1 MTTPNRAYFSVS
13 NTPSTSGNLTVSTAV
28 AGPYRTLTAAD
39 DGLICSVSIVDG
51 NAWEVRTGCV
61 YTHSTTTL
69 TRGTLEESSTGS
81 AIDLTSSAKVMVVGQ
96 TAQRYDATPYILP
109 TYGAPVLIPPSGT
122 MAANG
127 AVTFGTA
134 ITLQSS
140 AVLTDGL
147 WAYFPA
153 GAVYAGSAAG
163 FYWMTM
169 SSRTE
174 GTVYDTTYV
183 PGTTSGERP
192 ASPTAISAA
201 GPGAYTGETA
211 AIVVASTVLPGG
223 ALGLNGSLRVT
234 QAVAANNTANNK
246 TSYLKLNNVVY
257 GGAIHYANFAS
268 RREMFD
274 VMARGSHTRQWGS
287 SFLGVA
293 STSSSSTG
301 LFLTD
306 DLSANATLT
315 AELAHQGA
323 ATDWIMLSAFRIEV
337 FPS

>member
-1 MTTPNRAYFSVS
+1 MTWNLGKRNEPAYVEWTTDGPTLVDSSGTLVRPL
-13 NTPSTSGNLTVSTAV
+13 NVPYVLATPS
-28 AGPYRTLTAAD
+28 
-39 DGLICSVSIVDG
+39 
-51 NAWEVRTGCV
+51 
-61 YTHSTTTL
+61 
-69 TRGTLEESSTGS
+69 
-81 AIDLTSSAKVMVVGQ
+81 
-96 TAQRYDATPYILP
+96 
-109 TYGAPVLIPPSGT
+109 APVLIPPSGT

-169 SSRTE
+169 SSDTA

-211 AIVVASTVLPGG
+211 QIVVASTVLPGG

-234 QAVAANNTANNK
+234 QAVSTINNANNK
-246 TSYLKLNNVVY
+246 TTRVFINNNIA
-257 GGAIHYANFAS
+257 GGVSNMASSPS
-268 RREMFD
+268 RRD
-274 VMARGSHTRQWGS
+274 LSDIMAMGSHTRQWCSYYLLVG
-287 SFLGVA
+287 
-293 STSSSSTG
+293 TSGTTG
-301 LFLTD
+301 YFRTEN
-306 DLSANATLT
+306 LSVDATIT
-315 AELAHQGA
+315 AQIAHQGA

>member
-1 MTTPNRAYFSVS
+1 M
-13 NTPSTSGNLTVSTAV
+13 
-28 AGPYRTLTAAD
+28 PYVLA
-39 DGLICSVSIVDG
+39 
-51 NAWEVRTGCV
+51 
-61 YTHSTTTL
+61 
-69 TRGTLEESSTGS
+69 
-81 AIDLTSSAKVMVVGQ
+81 
-96 TAQRYDATPYILP
+96 

-134 ITLQSS
+134 IALQNS

-169 SSRTE
+169 SSDTA

-211 AIVVASTVLPGG
+211 TIVVASTVLPGG
-223 ALGLNGSLRVT
+223 ALGLNGSLRGTLTV
-234 QAVAANNTANNK
+234 TANINANPK
-246 TSYLKLNNVVY
+246 TALLKLNAVMY
-257 GGAIHYANFAS
+257 AGGTGLSNFS
-268 RREMFD
+268 GRREIFD
-274 VMARGSHTRQWGS
+274 VMALGSHTRQWGS
-287 SFLGVA
+287 YFLAVGGT
-293 STSSSSTG
+293 STTG
-301 LFLTD
+301 FFRTE
-306 DLSANATLT
+306 DLSADATLT
-315 AELAHQGA
+315 AEIAHQGA

>member
-39 DGLICSVSIVDG
+39 DGLICSVSIIDG

-81 AIDLTSSAKVMVVGQ
+81 AIDLTSSAKVMIVGQ
-96 TAQRYDATPYILP
+96 TADRYDKTPYVLARP
-109 TYGAPVLIPPSGT
+109 GAPVLIPPSGT

-134 ITLQSS
+134 IALQDG

-153 GAVYAGSAAG
+153 GAVYAGSDAG

-169 SSRTE
+169 SSTTG
-174 GTVYDTTYV
+174 GTVYDTMYE
-183 PGTTSGERP
+183 PGVTSGERP
-192 ASPTAISAA
+192 SSPTAISAA

-211 AIVVASTVLPGG
+211 TIVAARAALPGG

-234 QAVAANNTANNK
+234 QVIAVNNSANNK
-246 TSYLKLNNVVY
+246 STRTFINNTPA
-257 GGAIHYANFAS
+257 GGVTTHSSLVGHRNLVDI
-268 RREMFD
+268 
-274 VMARGSHTRQWGS
+274 MAMGSHTRQWASHYFGVGS
-287 SFLGVA
+287 GG
-293 STSSSSTG
+293 STG
-301 LFLTD
+301 YFITE
-306 DLSANATLT
+306 DLSADATIT
-315 AELAHQGA
+315 ARIAHQTA
-323 ATDWIMLSAFRIEV
+323 ATDWVMLTALRIEV

>member
-81 AIDLTSSAKVMVVGQ
+81 AIDLTSSAKVMIVGQ
-96 TAQRYDATPYILP
+96 TAQRYDATPYVLP

-134 ITLQSS
+134 ITLESS

-169 SSRTE
+169 SSSTQ

-211 AIVVASTVLPGG
+211 TIVASSVVLPGG

-234 QAVAANNTANNK
+234 QAIAVNNTANNK
-246 TSYLKLNNVVY
+246 TTLGYLNNAPA
-257 GGAIHYANFAS
+257 GGVSTMTGSAGRHDLV
-268 RREMFD
+268 D
-274 VMARGSHTRQWGS
+274 VMAMGSHTRQWCS
-287 SFLGVA
+287 YYLGIGNA
-293 STSSSSTG
+293 GTTG
-301 LFLTD
+301 YFRTE
-306 DLSANATLT
+306 DLSADATIS
-315 AELAHQGA
+315 ARIAHQGA

>member
-1 MTTPNRAYFSVS
+1 MSISGPPWVVELSAGGIPRWSADATALLKPDGTVAGVPYVLTTP
-13 NTPSTSGNLTVSTAV
+13 
-28 AGPYRTLTAAD
+28 
-39 DGLICSVSIVDG
+39 
-51 NAWEVRTGCV
+51 
-61 YTHSTTTL
+61 
-69 TRGTLEESSTGS
+69 
-81 AIDLTSSAKVMVVGQ
+81 
-96 TAQRYDATPYILP
+96 
-109 TYGAPVLIPPSGT
+109 GAPVLIPPSGT

-134 ITLQSS
+134 IALESGV
-140 AVLTDGL
+140 VLTDGL

-169 SSRTE
+169 SSATA

-211 AIVVASTVLPGG
+211 TIVVASTVLPGG

-234 QAVAANNTANNK
+234 QVVAGNNSANSKRTYTYINNTE
-246 TSYLKLNNVVY
+246 
-257 GGAIHYANFAS
+257 YAGIGNFSNAS
-268 RREMFD
+268 GRRDVFD
-274 VMARGSHTRQWGS
+274 IMAMGSHTRQWGVHYM
-287 SFLGVA
+287 GIA
-293 STSSSSTG
+293 ASSSGTG
-301 LFLTD
+301 YFRTE
-306 DLSANATLT
+306 DLSADATIT
-315 AELAHQGA
+315 ARIAHTSH
-323 ATDWIMLSAFRIEV
+323 ATDWILLSAFRIEV